1 MRDDHRDAEADGAD
15 DEREAHDGADLAD
28 QVRLVEGSTVQL
40 EIDDGTLKI
49 IPARKKFKLS
59 ELLAGEPERTSE
71 QECAEVDWGKPEGD
85 EVW

>member
-1 MRDDHRDAEADGAD
+1 MHATISRWGNSLAVRLPKHI
-15 DEREAHDGADLAD
+15 AD